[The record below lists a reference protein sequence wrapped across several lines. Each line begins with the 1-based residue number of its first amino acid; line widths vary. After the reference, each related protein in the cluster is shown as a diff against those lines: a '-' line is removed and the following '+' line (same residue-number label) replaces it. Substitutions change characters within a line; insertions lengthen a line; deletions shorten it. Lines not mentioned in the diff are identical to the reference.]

1 LGRCGIL
8 KILFLWNFFACK
20 DAGFS
25 EDVLVG
31 LLLGKIQEF
40 LRMFSGAFAWK
51 DVGFSEDF

>member
-40 LRMFSGAFAWK
+40 LRMFLGSFCLERCGMF
-51 DVGFSEDF
+51 